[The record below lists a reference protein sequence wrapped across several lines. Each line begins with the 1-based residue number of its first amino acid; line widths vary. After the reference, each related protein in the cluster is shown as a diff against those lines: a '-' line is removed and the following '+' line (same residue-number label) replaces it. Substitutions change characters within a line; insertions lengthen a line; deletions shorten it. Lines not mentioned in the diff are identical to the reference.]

1 MAQQNSFDIVSE
13 VNMQEVDNALNQAQ
27 KEVAQ
32 RYDLKDSKSTISF
45 DQKEKTVTISSL
57 NEFTLKSVID
67 VLQNKFIKRGIHLKS
82 LEYSPVEQAAGG
94 TARQKITLRVGID
107 KENAKNL
114 VKLIK
119 DSKLKVQA
127 QIMEEQV
134 RISGKDRD
142 ELQAVIAKLKAL
154 DFPLPLQFTNY
165 RS

>member
-27 KEVAQ
+27 KEVVQ
-32 RYDLKDSKSTISF
+32 RYDLKDSKSTINF
-45 DQKEKTVTISSL
+45 DQKEKIVTVSSL

-114 VKLIK
+114 VKIIK

-134 RISGKDRD
+134 RVSGKDRD

>member
-45 DQKEKTVTISSL
+45 DQKEKIVTLSSL
-57 NEFTLKSVID
+57 NEFTLKSVVD
-67 VLQNKFIKRGIHLKS
+67 VLQNKLIKRGIHLKS

-114 VKLIK
+114 VKIIK
-119 DSKLKVQA
+119 DTKLKVQA
-127 QIMEEQV
+127 QIMEEQIRV
-134 RISGKDRD
+134 SGKDRD

-154 DFPLPLQFTNY
+154 DFPLPLQFINY

>member
-32 RYDLKDSKSTISF
+32 RYDLKDSKSTITF
-45 DQKEKTVTISSL
+45 DQKEKTVTVSSL
-57 NEFTLKSVID
+57 NEFTLKSVVD

-82 LEYSPVEQAAGG
+82 LQYSPVEQAAGG
-94 TARQKITLRVGID
+94 TARQKIILRVGID
-107 KENAKNL
+107 KENAKTL
-114 VKLIK
+114 VKIIK
-119 DSKLKVQA
+119 DSKIKVQA

-134 RISGKDRD
+134 RVSGKDRD

>member
-45 DQKEKTVTISSL
+45 DQKEKIVTVSSL
-57 NEFTLKSVID
+57 NEFTLKSVVD

-82 LEYSPVEQAAGG
+82 LEYSAVEQAAGG

-107 KENAKNL
+107 KESAKNL
-114 VKLIK
+114 VKIIK

-134 RISGKDRD
+134 RVSGKTATSCSPSLR
-142 ELQAVIAKLKAL
+142 
-154 DFPLPLQFTNY
+154 N
-165 RS
+165 

>member
-32 RYDLKDSKSTISF
+32 RYDLKDSKSTINF
-45 DQKEKTVTISSL
+45 DQKEKIVTVSSL
-57 NEFTLKSVID
+57 NEFTLKSVVD

-82 LEYSPVEQAAGG
+82 LKYGPVEEAGGG
-94 TARQKITLRVGID
+94 TARQKITLLVGID
-107 KENAKNL
+107 KENAKTL
-114 VKLIK
+114 VKVIK

-127 QIMEEQV
+127 QIMEEQIRV
-134 RISGKDRD
+134 SGKDRD
-142 ELQAVIAKLKAL
+142 DLQAVIAKLKAL

>member
-13 VNMQEVDNALNQAQ
+13 VNMQEVDNALNQAR

-32 RYDLKDSKSTISF
+32 RYDLKDAKSAIDF
-45 DQKEKTVTISSL
+45 DQKEKLVTVSSL
-57 NEFTLKSVID
+57 NEFTLKSVVD
-67 VLQNKFIKRGIHLKS
+67 VLQNKFVKRGIHLKS
-82 LEYSPVEQAAGG
+82 LKYSPVEAALGG
-94 TARQKITLRVGID
+94 TARQKITLQVGID
-107 KENAKNL
+107 KENAKTL
-114 VKLIK
+114 VKIIK

-127 QIMEEQV
+127 QIMEEQIRV
-134 RISGKDRD
+134 ASKDRD

>member
-32 RYDLKDSKSTISF
+32 RYDLKDSKSTINF
-45 DQKEKTVTISSL
+45 DQKEKIVTVSSL
-57 NEFTLKSVID
+57 NEFTLKSVVD

-107 KENAKNL
+107 KENAKTL
-114 VKLIK
+114 VKIIK

-134 RISGKDRD
+134 RVSGKDRD

>member
-1 MAQQNSFDIVSE
+1 
-13 VNMQEVDNALNQAQ
+13 MQEVDNALNQAQ
-27 KEVAQ
+27 KEVVQ
-32 RYDLKDSKSTISF
+32 RYDLKDSKSTINF
-45 DQKEKTVTISSL
+45 DQKEKIVTVSSL

-114 VKLIK
+114 VKIIK

-134 RISGKDRD
+134 RVSGKDRD

>member
-13 VNMQEVDNALNQAQ
+13 VNMQEVDNALNQAR

-32 RYDLKDSKSTISF
+32 RYDLKDSKSAIDF
-45 DQKEKTVTISSL
+45 DEKEKIVTVSSL
-57 NEFTLKSVID
+57 NEFTLKSVVD
-67 VLQNKFIKRGIHLKS
+67 VLQNKFVKRGIHLKS
-82 LEYSPVEQAAGG
+82 LKYSPVEQAAGG
-94 TARQKITLRVGID
+94 TARQKITLQVGID
-107 KENAKNL
+107 KENARTL
-114 VKLIK
+114 VKMIK

-142 ELQAVIAKLKAL
+142 ELQAVIANLKAI

>member
-32 RYDLKDSKSTISF
+32 RYDLKDSKSTITF
-45 DQKEKTVTISSL
+45 DQKEKTVTVSSL
-57 NEFTLKSVID
+57 NEFTLKSVVD

-82 LEYSPVEQAAGG
+82 LQYSPVEQAAGG
-94 TARQKITLRVGID
+94 TARQKIILRVGID
-107 KENAKNL
+107 KENAKTL
-114 VKLIK
+114 VKIIK

-134 RISGKDRD
+134 RVSGKDRD

>member
-32 RYDLKDSKSTISF
+32 RYDLKDSKSTINF
-45 DQKEKTVTISSL
+45 DQKEKIATVSSL
-57 NEFTLKSVID
+57 NEFTLKSVVD

-107 KENAKNL
+107 KENAKTL
-114 VKLIK
+114 VKIIK

-134 RISGKDRD
+134 RVSGKDRD

>member
-32 RYDLKDSKSTISF
+32 RYDLKDSKSTIDF
-45 DQKEKTVTISSL
+45 DQKEKIVTVSSL
-57 NEFTLKSVID
+57 NEFTLKSVVD

-82 LEYSPVEQAAGG
+82 LKYGSVEEAAGG
-94 TARQKITLRVGID
+94 TARQKITLLVGID
-107 KENAKNL
+107 KENAKAL
-114 VKLIK
+114 VKAIK
-119 DSKLKVQA
+119 DSKLRVQA
-127 QIMEEQV
+127 QIMEEQIRV
-134 RISGKDRD
+134 SGKDRD

>member
-32 RYDLKDSKSTISF
+32 RYDLKDSKSTINF
-45 DQKEKTVTISSL
+45 DQKEKIVTVSSL

-114 VKLIK
+114 VKIIK

-134 RISGKDRD
+134 RVSGKDRD

>member
-32 RYDLKDSKSTISF
+32 RYDLKDSKSTINF
-45 DQKEKTVTISSL
+45 DEKEKIVTVSSL
-57 NEFTLKSVID
+57 NEFTLKSVVD

-107 KENAKNL
+107 KENAKTL
-114 VKLIK
+114 VKIIK

-134 RISGKDRD
+134 RVSGKDRD

>member
-45 DQKEKTVTISSL
+45 DQKEKIVTVSSL
-57 NEFTLKSVID
+57 NEFTLKSVVD

-82 LEYSPVEQAAGG
+82 LEYSAVEQAAGG

-107 KENAKNL
+107 KESAKNL
-114 VKLIK
+114 VKIIK

-134 RISGKDRD
+134 RVSGKDRD
-142 ELQAVIAKLKAL
+142 ELQSVIAKLKAL

>member
-32 RYDLKDSKSTISF
+32 RYDLKDSKSTINF
-45 DQKEKTVTISSL
+45 DQKEKIVTVSSL
-57 NEFTLKSVID
+57 NEFTLKSVVD

-107 KENAKNL
+107 KENAKSL
-114 VKLIK
+114 VKIIK

-134 RISGKDRD
+134 RVSGKDRD

>member
-32 RYDLKDSKSTISF
+32 RYDLKDSKSTINF
-45 DQKEKTVTISSL
+45 DQKEKIVTVSSL
-57 NEFTLKSVID
+57 NEFTLNSVID

-107 KENAKNL
+107 KENAKTL
-114 VKLIK
+114 VKIIK
-119 DSKLKVQA
+119 DTKFRVQA

-134 RISGKDRD
+134 RVSGKDRD

>member
-27 KEVAQ
+27 KEVVQ
-32 RYDLKDSKSTISF
+32 RYDLKDSKSTINF
-45 DQKEKTVTISSL
+45 DQKEKIVTVSSL

-107 KENAKNL
+107 KENAKTL
-114 VKLIK
+114 VKIIK
-119 DSKLKVQA
+119 DTKLRVQA

-134 RISGKDRD
+134 RVSGKDRD

>member
-32 RYDLKDSKSTISF
+32 RYDLKDSKSTINF
-45 DQKEKTVTISSL
+45 DQKEKIVTVSSL

-107 KENAKNL
+107 KENAKTL
-114 VKLIK
+114 VKIIK
-119 DSKLKVQA
+119 DTKLRVQA

-134 RISGKDRD
+134 RVSGKDRD

>member
-32 RYDLKDSKSTISF
+32 RYDLKDSKSTINF
-45 DQKEKTVTISSL
+45 DQKEKIVTVSSL
-57 NEFTLKSVID
+57 NEFTLKSVVD

-107 KENAKNL
+107 KENAKTL
-114 VKLIK
+114 VKIIK
-119 DSKLKVQA
+119 DSKVKVQA

-134 RISGKDRD
+134 RVSGKDRD